1 MAGAESKLTWL
12 VTGSS
17 NGIGLALVRYLLTT
31 GDNVIA
37 TSRNP
42 NKTPELVKEIESK
55 SNGKWIALDI
65 SWSQESI
72 TEAIGVADALFEG
85 GITAIVNNAGFAV
98 AGAIEDIPEEDAK
111 AEFDTNV
118 WGTLRVCKA
127 ILPRM
132 RQRGSGT
139 IVQISSVLGLAV
151 FPALGMYSASK
162 FALEAISEA
171 LSHETS
177 SFGIRTLIV
186 NLGTFQTNFLAPGA
200 MPVVEPSEPYKAPHV
215 VATTIQSETGKH
227 GKQLGDPEKA
237 AKVIHDAVSGNDPS
251 LANVLRLPLGVD
263 GWEAATA
270 HMDQVRQ
277 DFNTCKDVAY
287 STNYHAPKVLSRNAR
302 VGFNEQLFE

>member
-1 MAGAESKLTWL
+1 MAGAGSKLTWL

-42 NKTPELVKEIESK
+42 TRTPELVKEIESK
-55 SNGKWIALDI
+55 PNGKWIALDI

-85 GITAIVNNAGFAV
+85 GISAIVNNAGFAV

-162 FALEAISEA
+162 FALEGKRPFNPLPRAY
-171 LSHETS
+171 LS
-177 SFGIRTLIV
+177 
-186 NLGTFQTNFLAPGA
+186 
-200 MPVVEPSEPYKAPHV
+200 
-215 VATTIQSETGKH
+215 
-227 GKQLGDPEKA
+227 
-237 AKVIHDAVSGNDPS
+237 
-251 LANVLRLPLGVD
+251 
-263 GWEAATA
+263 
-270 HMDQVRQ
+270 
-277 DFNTCKDVAY
+277 
-287 STNYHAPKVLSRNAR
+287 
-302 VGFNEQLFE
+302 